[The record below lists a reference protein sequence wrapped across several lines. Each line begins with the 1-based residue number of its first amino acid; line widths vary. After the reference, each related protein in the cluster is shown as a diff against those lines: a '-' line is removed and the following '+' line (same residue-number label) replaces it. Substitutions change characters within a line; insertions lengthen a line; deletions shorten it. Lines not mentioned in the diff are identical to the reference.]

1 MQLKKVEDESG
12 GNSLKEQNERKSLQE
27 KLKSK
32 DAENTHL
39 KGSIE
44 DLTSGIREL
53 QRMACEEST
62 ACREQFAAEKKALVE
77 ELEKVK
83 SERLQQMEDTGK
95 QQRNLLEKKSQNE
108 TALALLEK
116 EIEHLKAINAQRGV
130 RENELTAEL
139 KNLEKLQFEGK
150 KEREAYWSEQLQTVK
165 SEAETEKD
173 KHLELQ
179 ELHEE
184 LQ

>member
-1 MQLKKVEDESG
+1 M
-12 GNSLKEQNERKSLQE
+12 
-27 KLKSK
+27 
-32 DAENTHL
+32 
-39 KGSIE
+39 
-44 DLTSGIREL
+44 
-53 QRMACEEST
+53 
-62 ACREQFAAEKKALVE
+62 
-77 ELEKVK
+77 
-83 SERLQQMEDTGK
+83 
-95 QQRNLLEKKSQNE
+95 
-108 TALALLEK
+108 LEK